1 MPSSCFFNDAIK
13 EIPRY
18 PMSNASPKAVN
29 RLLAALPDAE
39 YQRLIPHLEHVSLS
53 LKQVLYEVGEPI
65 EYVYF
70 PQRAIVSSLST
81 MEDGSM
87 VEVGL
92 VGNDGI
98 VGIPAALGDKI
109 ATTTTTVQIPNS
121 AMRMKAS
128 VLKSEFQRGGL
139 WQSLLLRYM
148 QAQHAFVSQNAACN
162 RLHHLEERLARWLLL
177 VYDRVESNEL
187 PLTQEFISQMLGVRR
202 AGVTV
207 AANTLQQAGLIRY
220 TRGRITILNREE
232 LQAASCE
239 CYEFI
244 NGEYAR
250 LLSTVHS

>member
-1 MPSSCFFNDAIK
+1 
-13 EIPRY
+13 
-18 PMSNASPKAVN
+18 MSEASPKAVN

-70 PQRAIVSSLST
+70 PHQSIVSALST

-98 VGIPAALGDKI
+98 VGIPAALGDNI
-109 ATTTTTVQIPNS
+109 TATTAMVQVPDS

-128 VLKSEFQRGGL
+128 LLKSEFQRGGSL
-139 WQSLLLRYM
+139 QSLLLRYV

-162 RLHHLEERLARWLLL
+162 RLHYLEGRLARWLLL
-177 VYDRVESNEL
+177 VCDRVKSNEL
-187 PLTQEFISQMLGVRR
+187 PLTHEFMSQMLGVRR
-202 AGVTV
+202 AGVTE
-207 AANTLQQAGLIRY
+207 AANMLQQSGLIRY
-220 TRGRITILNREE
+220 TRGKVTILNREE
-232 LQAASCE
+232 LEATSCE
-239 CYEFI
+239 CYEI
-244 NGEYAR
+244 IKGEYAR
-250 LLSTVHS
+250 LLSIKHS

>member
-1 MPSSCFFNDAIK
+1 
-13 EIPRY
+13 
-18 PMSNASPKAVN
+18 MSEASPKAVN

-70 PQRAIVSSLST
+70 PHQSIVSALST

-98 VGIPAALGDKI
+98 VGIPAALGDNI
-109 ATTTTTVQIPNS
+109 TATTAMVQVPDS

-128 VLKSEFQRGGL
+128 LLKSEFQRGGSL
-139 WQSLLLRYM
+139 QSLLLRYM

-162 RLHHLEERLARWLLL
+162 RLHYLEGRLARWLLL
-177 VYDRVESNEL
+177 VCDRVKSNEL
-187 PLTQEFISQMLGVRR
+187 PLTHEFMAQMLGVRR
-202 AGVTV
+202 SGVTE
-207 AANTLQQAGLIRY
+207 AANLLQQSGLIRY
-220 TRGRITILNREE
+220 TRGKVTILNREE
-232 LQAASCE
+232 LEATSCE
-239 CYEFI
+239 CYEI
-244 NGEYAR
+244 IKGEYAR
-250 LLSTVHS
+250 LLSIKHS

>member
-1 MPSSCFFNDAIK
+1 
-13 EIPRY
+13 
-18 PMSNASPKAVN
+18 MSEASPQAVN

-39 YQRLIPHLEHVSLS
+39 YQRLVPHLEHVPLS

-70 PQRAIVSSLST
+70 PHRAIVSSLST

-98 VGIPAALGDKI
+98 VGIPAALGDNI
-109 ATTTTTVQIPNS
+109 AITTAMVQVS
-121 AMRMKAS
+121 DFGMRMKAS
-128 VLKSEFQRGGL
+128 VLKSEFKRGGVL
-139 WQSLLLRYM
+139 QSLLLRYM
-148 QAQHAFVSQNAACN
+148 QALYALVSQNAACN
-162 RLHHLEERLARWLLL
+162 RLHHLDGRLARWLLL

-187 PLTQEFISQMLGVRR
+187 PLTHEFMAQMLGVRR
-202 AGVTV
+202 AGVTE
-207 AANTLQQAGLIRY
+207 AANMLQRAGLIRY

-239 CYEFI
+239 CYEI
-244 NGEYAR
+244 IEGEYAR